1 MKKSLALLGI
11 LGCVAQPALAA
22 NNISLGNFT
31 GATAQSDFKTFS
43 EDLGSALSYK
53 PVTPPAPLGITGFD
67 VGLEVTS
74 TKMRNLDLAT
84 GSSMKNLIVP
94 KLHVYKGLPL
104 NIDVG
109 AFYSSVPTTNIKFY
123 GGELRY
129 AIMEGGIALPAV
141 GIRAAVTKLS
151 GVNLLALSTKSLDI
165 SISKGFA
172 MFTPYAGVGTVWV
185 DSTPDTSTPLTKESF
200 RQNKVYAGGN
210 LNLGLTN
217 LALEYDKTGSAT
229 SYSLKLGFRF

>member
-1 MKKSLALLGI
+1 MKKKILLLCVSCGLAQNIWADNIDLT
-11 LGCVAQPALAA
+11 
-22 NNISLGNFT
+22 NISGQQ
-31 GATAQSDFKTFS
+31 AAFKEFS

-53 PVTPPAPLGITGFD
+53 PITPTEPLGITGFD

-74 TKMRNLDLAT
+74 TKMRNLDT
-84 GSSMKNLIVP
+84 VTSSSMTNLIIP

-109 AFYSSVPTTNIKFY
+109 AFYSSVPSTNIKFY

-129 AIMEGGIALPAV
+129 AILEGGVALPAV
-141 GIRAAVTKLS
+141 GIRGAVTKLS
-151 GVNLLALSTKSLDI
+151 GVDLLALNTKSLDV

-172 MFTPYAGVGTVWV
+172 MFTPYAGLGTVWV
-185 DSTPDTSTPLTKESF
+185 VSTPDATTGLKEESF
-200 RQNKVYAGGN
+200 RQNKIFVGGN

-229 SYSLKLGFRF
+229 SYSAKLGFRF